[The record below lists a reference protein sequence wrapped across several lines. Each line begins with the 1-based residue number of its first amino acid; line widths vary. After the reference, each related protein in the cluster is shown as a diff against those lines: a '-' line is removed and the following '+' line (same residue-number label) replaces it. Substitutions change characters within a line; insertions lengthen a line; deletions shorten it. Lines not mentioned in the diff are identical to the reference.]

1 MTIVPTSPKNESSLD
16 ITEPLQKQLTVI
28 KDEAENNGSVCDS
41 MKNSIDGQNKDE
53 GAKKENK
60 WLKTLKTVELDSNE
74 GGIEDAQQS
83 SRLLE
88 KQR

>member
-1 MTIVPTSPKNESSLD
+1 
-16 ITEPLQKQLTVI
+16 
-28 KDEAENNGSVCDS
+28 